1 MDAINIRPGSLL
13 RRGALAAVLASGALG
28 AAGCDEVT
36 GLGSGDFLATI
47 TGDVEADL
55 AGDAYWTIVE
65 EGGESTFMLILFQGD
80 INDNDRERYHFVSI
94 SRSGARPGVGVYSVD
109 NDEPNPPAFRG
120 QYADLTEADEPE
132 AAGPVLGATG
142 GVFTVTRVES
152 GLMTGSF
159 RFDASGLMLPDTG
172 MFISGTLDGTFD
184 ARFLDPDV
192 LTGLGIPFG
201 LD

>member
-1 MDAINIRPGSLL
+1 MDATNIRPGSLL
-13 RRGALAAVLASGALG
+13 RRGALAAALAATALG

-65 EGGESTFMLILFQGD
+65 EGGQSTFMLILFQGD

-120 QYADLTEADEPE
+120 QYADLIEADEPE
-132 AAGPVLGATG
+132 ASGPVLGATG
-142 GVFTVTRVES
+142 GVFTITRIES

-172 MFISGTLDGTFD
+172 MFISGTVDGTFD

>member
-1 MDAINIRPGSLL
+1 MDAMTLRLASPL
-13 RRGALAAVLASGALG
+13 RRGALAAALAATALVAG
-28 AAGCDEVT
+28 GCDEMT
-36 GLGSGDFLATI
+36 GLGTGDFLATI
-47 TGDVEADL
+47 TGDIQADL
-55 AGDAYWTIVE
+55 AGDAYWTVVE
-65 EGGESTFMLILFQGD
+65 DGGRSTFMLILFHGD

-142 GVFTVTRVES
+142 GVFTITRIES

-159 RFDASGLMLPDTG
+159 RFDASGLLLPDTG

-201 LD
+201 LE